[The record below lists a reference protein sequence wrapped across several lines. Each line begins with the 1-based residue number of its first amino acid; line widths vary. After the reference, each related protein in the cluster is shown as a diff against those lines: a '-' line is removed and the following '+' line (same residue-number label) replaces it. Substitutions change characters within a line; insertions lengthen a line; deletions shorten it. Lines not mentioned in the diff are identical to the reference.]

1 MTRFAKYIVFI
12 SAVVMVSWAALPVM
26 AQSPGDIKI
35 TTNTEVAVPG
45 HLLEPGTYW
54 FRRAL
59 ADEPTVYKIVGDN
72 GRLVGFVQVIPTERV
87 GRADTEVDVTA
98 PDAAGVRVMQAWYG
112 PGDTSGYELVYAKGD
127 IRKLDQIA
135 EMRSHSS
142 GYSGQH

>member
-59 ADEPTVYKIVGDN
+59 ADEPTVYKIIGDN
-72 GRLVGFVQVIPTERV
+72 GRLVGFVQVIPTVRR
-87 GRADTEVDVTA
+87 GA
-98 PDAAGVRVMQAWYG
+98 PTPKWM
-112 PGDTSGYELVYAKGD
+112 
-127 IRKLDQIA
+127 
-135 EMRSHSS
+135 
-142 GYSGQH
+142 

>member
-72 GRLVGFVQVIPTERV
+72 GRLVGFVQVIPTVRA

>member
-72 GRLVGFVQVIPTERV
+72 GRLVGFVQVIPTERA